1 MNAQRGN
8 ASTKQASR
16 QNKSQ
21 KPRQS
26 GKSQTNAGKFPNNN
40 NNAPM
45 RRKNN
50 NNRFR
55 PFNRS
60 NRDLVNTQ
68 LSSGRLG
75 LGSGNSGRARKSH
88 MIDEDEYIAD
98 IAGSVAFATTQYAI
112 NPGQSGT
119 FPWGYKIASLYEKYE
134 FKYLEFYYRREVS
147 EYATNGQAGKVM
159 LSVDFDASDAP
170 PSTKQ
175 QVLDSEPHV
184 DGMPCTERISLKVDP
199 SQLRH
204 QDGCYVR
211 PGVQPTNTD
220 IKTYDAGNFYISTY
234 GNTNTSTIGELRVRY
249 KVLVTVPVLE
259 AAGTQS
265 GQPGSFMEITSNL
278 SGETTGAT
286 TALADAF
293 ASTTTPVIIANGI
306 GAVLAST
313 GQVTVPAGS
322 YLISTSV
329 TYSDSSASVTGGYAY
344 LTQSS
349 VSNTDVVADMT
360 ANGAS
365 AQLLLNNS
373 SGFKS
378 WQATITPLVWSTT
391 QFGTTINFQIGAVYA
406 SGVCTAQAYIR
417 IQLL

>member
-1 MNAQRGN
+1 
-8 ASTKQASR
+8 
-16 QNKSQ
+16 
-21 KPRQS
+21 
-26 GKSQTNAGKFPNNN
+26 
-40 NNAPM
+40 
-45 RRKNN
+45 
-50 NNRFR
+50 
-55 PFNRS
+55 
-60 NRDLVNTQ
+60 
-68 LSSGRLG
+68 
-75 LGSGNSGRARKSH
+75 
-88 MIDEDEYIAD
+88 
-98 IAGSVAFATTQYAI
+98 
-112 NPGQSGT
+112 
-119 FPWGYKIASLYEKYE
+119 
-134 FKYLEFYYRREVS
+134 
-147 EYATNGQAGKVM
+147 M

-265 GQPGSFMEITSNL
+265 GQPGSFFEITSNT
-278 SGETTGAT
+278 SGE
-286 TALADAF
+286 ALGSSSGTLQNAF
-293 ASTTTPVIIANGI
+293 PSTTTPVIIANGI

-322 YLISTSV
+322 YLISTTV
-329 TYSDSSASVTGGYAY
+329 TYSDSSASITGGYSV

-349 VSNTDVVADMT
+349 VSNTDVVADNA
-360 ANGAS
+360 ANGTS
-365 AQLLLNNS
+365 AQLPLNNS
-373 SGFKS
+373 YGFKS
-378 WQATITPLVWSTT
+378 LLATITPLVWNTT
-391 QFGTTINFQIGAVYA
+391 LFGATINCQVGATFA
-406 SGVCTAQAYIR
+406 SGTGTAQAYLK